1 VLWPLFHSAPSRVQ
15 CNDGDWA
22 SYVAANERFA
32 RHALELAQ
40 RHAPIWVHDYHLLL
54 VGRSLQQLG
63 HRGPIGLFLHIPFPS
78 LETLETL
85 PWARELVD
93 GMLHFDLLGFQ
104 TEADATSFRA
114 AARALR
120 GDKRVPEIG
129 VFPATIDPERFRSPG
144 EDARDVAGLRS
155 ALGERRLI
163 LGVDRLD
170 YSKGIPQRLDAYERL
185 LDHYPEWL
193 RRVSFLQISVPSR
206 AEIPD
211 YAELREQVERMVG
224 RINGR
229 FGDTDWVPVRYLY
242 RSYDHHVLAQLYR
255 LADIGLVTPLR
266 DGMNLVAK
274 EFLAAQ
280 PPDHPGVLV
289 LSRFAG
295 AAESLASA
303 VITNPL
309 HPEGLA
315 ADLDLALRMPVEER
329 IRRHRMLLATLE
341 REGDAKMWARRFLQ
355 RLGELRPHP
364 VQ

>member
-1 VLWPLFHSAPSRVQ
+1 
-15 CNDGDWA
+15 
-22 SYVAANERFA
+22 
-32 RHALELAQ
+32 
-40 RHAPIWVHDYHLLL
+40 
-54 VGRSLQQLG
+54 
-63 HRGPIGLFLHIPFPS
+63 
-78 LETLETL
+78 
-85 PWARELVD
+85 
-93 GMLHFDLLGFQ
+93 
-104 TEADATSFRA
+104 
-114 AARALR
+114 
-120 GDKRVPEIG
+120 
-129 VFPATIDPERFRSPG
+129 
-144 EDARDVAGLRS
+144 
-155 ALGERRLI
+155 
-163 LGVDRLD
+163 
-170 YSKGIPQRLDAYERL
+170 
-185 LDHYPEWL
+185 
-193 RRVSFLQISVPSR
+193 
-206 AEIPD
+206 
-211 YAELREQVERMVG
+211 
-224 RINGR
+224 
-229 FGDTDWVPVRYLY
+229 
-242 RSYDHHVLAQLYR
+242 VLAQLYR